1 MKKILVLLI
10 CLSTLTSLN
19 ATVKKKLPKKDASM
33 KMKKVVMIIA
43 KDGFRDEEYLQPKEI
58 LTKAKVDVTT
68 ASSSKGTAKG
78 MLSATQNVDITIDEI
93 DVKNYDAVIFIGGSG
108 ATEYFDNSQA
118 HKIAQDTISGKK
130 ILGAICIAP
139 VTLAKAGVL
148 KNKKA
153 TVFPSGSEIDEIKK
167 YGGNY
172 TGKKV
177 EVDGNIITA
186 SGPEASKQFGEK
198 ILELINKNGGQK

>member
-1 MKKILVLLI
+1 
-10 CLSTLTSLN
+10 
-19 ATVKKKLPKKDASM
+19 
-33 KMKKVVMIIA
+33 MKKVVMIIS
-43 KDGFRDEEYLQPKEI
+43 KNNFRDEEYLQPKEI

-68 ASSSKGTAKG
+68 ASSSKGIAKG
-78 MLSATQNVDITIDEI
+78 TLGATQNVDITINEI

-108 ATEYFDNSQA
+108 ASEYFDNSQA
-118 HKIAQDTISGKK
+118 HKIARDTVSGKK

-148 KNKKA
+148 KNRKA
-153 TVFPSGSEIDEIKK
+153 TVFSSEIDEIKK

-186 SGPEASKQFGEK
+186 SGPEAAKQFGEK
-198 ILELINKNGGQK
+198 ILELLGK

>member
-1 MKKILVLLI
+1 MNKLFLILFFVSIPYNEVIAKQKAKKE
-10 CLSTLTSLN
+10 
-19 ATVKKKLPKKDASM
+19 VKPI
-33 KMKKVVMIIA
+33 MKKVVMIIS
-43 KDGFRDEEYLQPKEI
+43 KNNFRDEEYLQPKEI

-68 ASSSKGTAKG
+68 ASSSKGIAKG
-78 MLSATQNVDITIDEI
+78 TLGATQNVDITINEI

-108 ATEYFDNSQA
+108 ASEYFDNSQA
-118 HKIAQDTISGKK
+118 HKIARDTVSGKK

-148 KNKKA
+148 KNRKA
-153 TVFPSGSEIDEIKK
+153 TVFSSEIDEIKK

-186 SGPEASKQFGEK
+186 SGPEAAKQFGEK
-198 ILELINKNGGQK
+198 ILELLGK